1 MAGDLNRATL
11 IGRLGVD
18 PEGRSLQNGGRIV
31 SFRLATSEQWR
42 DKGTGERR
50 ERTQW
55 HSVVIWNEKLGEI
68 AEQYLRKGSKCLVE
82 GAIETRK
89 WEKDGI
95 ERYTTEIVLRTFDA
109 KIVLLGSKGDG
120 ESGGNR
126 SSSGSG
132 SAASKPAAGTSR
144 RQDFDDE
151 IPF

>member
-11 IGRLGVD
+11 IGRLGAD
-18 PEGRSLQNGGRIV
+18 PEVRSLQNGGRIV
-31 SFRLATSEQWR
+31 SLRLATSEQWR
-42 DKGTGERR
+42 DKSSGERR

-82 GAIETRK
+82 GAIETRE
-89 WEKDGI
+89 WEKDGAK
-95 ERYTTEIVLRTFDA
+95 RYTTEIVLRSFDA
-109 KIVLLGSKGDG
+109 KILLLGSKGDG
-120 ESGGNR
+120 ESGGGNR

-132 SAASKPAAGTSR
+132 SAKASAGTSR